1 LTPEKKTRKKMSKE
15 IIPLEPIPQNPNDS
29 NSMDYEVVRNDD
41 VVVHEDV
48 LDLSIKCK
56 PVIR

>member
-1 LTPEKKTRKKMSKE
+1 MSKE
-15 IIPLEPIPQNPNDS
+15 IISIEPISQKPNDS

-56 PVIR
+56 SVIR